1 MGSFLQLCFFFTIVK
16 SLLLIYIN
24 GEEYLSY
31 GGGLMY
37 KHWKKILLAMTAF
50 FWNACDN
57 NSTPTAPQVTPD
69 SSSGTN
75 VEPVS
80 SAAGESRASSA
91 VENTTPSSSVQK
103 PGSSAAAPNPSS
115 SSVTAKSSSAV
126 APSSSSVKEKVSSSS
141 LDQNADLYGCP
152 PDVCGAEPSSSAGM
166 IAPKYGVVMSSSSK
180 GMIAPKYGVVMSS
193 SSKGMIAPKYGV
205 PVMSSSSQGFE
216 AVPLYGVMS
225 SVCVKAENDSTLNCN
240 GGVTCV
246 ESVTEKTQ
254 IPSCSGDQICAKYGV
269 VIIKNQ
275 VYKCDDGN
283 VYNEAE
289 FKARYDILTVV
300 ENDKK
305 KIPCYKKGDSMEC
318 DDGESF
324 EVSKDGNG
332 NVIYRSK
339 TVDLSEKEFLKKYDV
354 LEMAP
359 ALYGPPCMF
368 NGTCDEEK

>member
-1 MGSFLQLCFFFTIVK
+1 
-16 SLLLIYIN
+16 
-24 GEEYLSY
+24 
-31 GGGLMY
+31 MY
-37 KHWKKILLAMTAF
+37 KHWKKVLLALTAF

-57 NSTPTAPQVTPD
+57 STTPTAPQVVLD
-69 SSSGTN
+69 SSS
-75 VEPVS
+75 
-80 SAAGESRASSA
+80 AATEG
-91 VENTTPSSSVQK
+91 
-103 PGSSAAAPNPSS
+103 PSS
-115 SSVTAKSSSAV
+115 SSAVQNPASSSVAESATSSSAAV

-166 IAPKYGVVMSSSSK
+166 IAPKYGVL
-180 GMIAPKYGVVMSS
+180 MSS

-216 AVPLYGVMS
+216 AVPLYGVAS
-225 SVCVKAENDSTLNCN
+225 SVCIKSEGDSTLSCN
-240 GGVTCV
+240 GGLTCV
-246 ESVTEKTQ
+246 ETHQDSTS

-300 ENDKK
+300 ENVKK
-305 KIPCYKKGDSMEC
+305 KVPCYKNGNSMDC

-324 EVSKDGNG
+324 QVSKDGNG

-339 TVDLSEKEFLKKYDV
+339 TVDLSEKEFLKKYEILDMSPV
-354 LEMAP
+354 
-359 ALYGPPCMF
+359 LYGPPCMF

>member
-1 MGSFLQLCFFFTIVK
+1 
-16 SLLLIYIN
+16 
-24 GEEYLSY
+24 
-31 GGGLMY
+31 MY

-57 NSTPTAPQVTPD
+57 NSTPTAPQITPN

-75 VEPVS
+75 VEPAS
-80 SAAGESRASSA
+80 SSVAETTSSA
-91 VENTTPSSSVQK
+91 VEESRSSSTVSAT
-103 PGSSAAAPNPSS
+103 SSATPPPVSSAVGETSS

-152 PDVCGAEPSSSAGM
+152 PDVCGAELSSSAGLI
-166 IAPKYGVVMSSSSK
+166 IAPKYGV
-180 GMIAPKYGVVMSS
+180 PMSS

-216 AVPLYGVMS
+216 DVPLYGVS
-225 SVCVKAENDSTLNCN
+225 SNVCVKAENDSTLSCN
-240 GGVTCV
+240 GGVTCT
-246 ESVTEKTQ
+246 ESVTENTQ
-254 IPSCSGDQICAKYGV
+254 FPSCSGDQICAKYGV
-269 VIIKNQ
+269 VIIKDKT
-275 VYKCDDGN
+275 YKCSDGK

-289 FKARYDILTVV
+289 FKARYDVMTFV
-300 ENDKK
+300 EKDKK
-305 KIPCYKKGDSMEC
+305 KIPCYKNGNSMDC

>member
-1 MGSFLQLCFFFTIVK
+1 
-16 SLLLIYIN
+16 
-24 GEEYLSY
+24 
-31 GGGLMY
+31 MY

-57 NSTPTAPQVTPD
+57 NSTPTAPQITPD

-75 VEPVS
+75 VEPAS
-80 SAAGESRASSA
+80 SSVAETTSSA
-91 VENTTPSSSVQK
+91 VEESHSSSAVNAT
-103 PGSSAAAPNPSS
+103 SSATPPPVSSAVGETSS

-126 APSSSSVKEKVSSSS
+126 AQSSSSVKEKVSSSS

-152 PDVCGAEPSSSAGM
+152 PDVCGAELSSSAGM
-166 IAPKYGVVMSSSSK
+166 I
-180 GMIAPKYGVVMSS
+180 IAPKYGVPMSS

-205 PVMSSSSQGFE
+205 PVMSSSSQVFE
-216 AVPLYGVMS
+216 DVPLYGVS
-225 SVCVKAENDSTLNCN
+225 SNVCVKAENDSTLSCN
-240 GGVTCV
+240 GGVTCT
-246 ESVTEKTQ
+246 ESVTENTQ
-254 IPSCSGDQICAKYGV
+254 FPSCSGDQICAKYGV
-269 VIIKNQ
+269 VIIKDKT
-275 VYKCDDGN
+275 YKCSDGK

-289 FKARYDILTVV
+289 FKARYDVMTFV
-300 ENDKK
+300 ENVKK
-305 KIPCYKKGDSMEC
+305 KIPCYKNGNSMDC

>member
-1 MGSFLQLCFFFTIVK
+1 
-16 SLLLIYIN
+16 
-24 GEEYLSY
+24 
-31 GGGLMY
+31 MY
-37 KHWKKILLAMTAF
+37 KHWKKVLLALTAF

-57 NSTPTAPQVTPD
+57 STTPTAPQVVPD
-69 SSSGTN
+69 SSS
-75 VEPVS
+75 
-80 SAAGESRASSA
+80 AATEG
-91 VENTTPSSSVQK
+91 
-103 PGSSAAAPNPSS
+103 PSS
-115 SSVTAKSSSAV
+115 SSAVQNPASSSVAESATSSSAAV

-166 IAPKYGVVMSSSSK
+166 IAPKYGVLMSSSSK

-225 SVCVKAENDSTLNCN
+225 SVCIKSEGDSTLSCN
-240 GGVTCV
+240 GGLTCV
-246 ESVTEKTQ
+246 ETHQDSTS

-300 ENDKK
+300 ENVKK
-305 KIPCYKKGDSMEC
+305 KVPCYKNGNSMDC

-324 EVSKDGNG
+324 QVSKDGNG

-339 TVDLSEKEFLKKYDV
+339 TVDLSEKEFLKKYEILDMSPV
-354 LEMAP
+354 
-359 ALYGPPCMF
+359 LYGPPCMF

>member
-1 MGSFLQLCFFFTIVK
+1 
-16 SLLLIYIN
+16 
-24 GEEYLSY
+24 
-31 GGGLMY
+31 MY
-37 KHWKKILLAMTAF
+37 KHWKKVLLALTAF

-57 NSTPTAPQVTPD
+57 STTPTAPVNNPD
-69 SSSGTN
+69 SSSN
-75 VEPVS
+75 VAEEPTSS
-80 SAAGESRASSA
+80 SAAGNSASS
-91 VENTTPSSSVQK
+91 
-103 PGSSAAAPNPSS
+103 SATDVS
-115 SSVTAKSSSAV
+115 SSSAV
-126 APSSSSVKEKVSSSS
+126 SHRSSSSSKIEKTSSSSVKEKVSSSS

-166 IAPKYGVVMSSSSK
+166 IAPKYGVLMSSSSK

-193 SSKGMIAPKYGV
+193 SSKGMITPKYGV
-205 PVMSSSSQGFE
+205 PIMSSSSGGFE
-216 AVPLYGVMS
+216 AVPLYGVVS
-225 SVCVKAENDSTLNCN
+225 SVCIKSEGDSTLSCN
-240 GGVTCV
+240 GGLTCV
-246 ESVTEKTQ
+246 ETHQDSTS

-300 ENDKK
+300 ENVKK
-305 KIPCYKKGDSMEC
+305 KVPCYKNGNSMDC

-339 TVDLSEKEFLKKYDV
+339 TVDLSEKEFLKKYEILDMSPV
-354 LEMAP
+354 
-359 ALYGPPCMF
+359 LYGPPCMF